1 MKLVCLF
8 INLYLRPSCISEH
21 DYWSVE
27 RYMITREHFTLAN
40 DQYIAIS
47 LQILSRF
54 NVEMRF
60 GSTISC
66 LMLVKMHKIRH
77 LHVQMSVA

>member
-1 MKLVCLF
+1 MNYVEQAFKKVRNQKSFDIFVLMKLVCLF

-40 DQYIAIS
+40 D
-47 LQILSRF
+47 
-54 NVEMRF
+54 
-60 GSTISC
+60 
-66 LMLVKMHKIRH
+66 
-77 LHVQMSVA
+77 